1 MTSPNRAFGE
11 VLRELRTARKA
22 TQESLGYAAG
32 LDRTYISM
40 LELGQK
46 SPTLVTM
53 LALCGALQISFG
65 ELARRLETAL
75 AANSK

>member
-53 LALCGALQISFG
+53 LALCGALQIPFSEFAAKI
-65 ELARRLETAL
+65 EAAL
-75 AANSK
+75 VADR